1 MTRTM
6 PHTDPEEARKELVAT
21 IHASRD
27 LGPEMDDALVD
38 RFLERLS
45 SLKPEGFDQTKTR
58 ADLEAL
64 LNSARGGDPAGDE
77 ALAEGFLADVRPVA
91 PAAPPAPY
99 GYGGY
104 PAPQPYGYGGPP
116 APMQRGGFAQVAP
129 LVVIGTIAVVA
140 LFVTHGGALWFMW
153 FLIPMLIGYGRRSG
167 YRRSYRDQRRAY
179 RRSNRV
185 LGPDEVYRPLPPSRP
200 PEIL

>member
-21 IHASRD
+21 IHAGRD

-38 RFLERLS
+38 RFIDRLRT
-45 SLKPEGFDQTKTR
+45 LKPEGFDQKKTR
-58 ADLEAL
+58 ADLETL
-64 LNSARGGDPAGDE
+64 LNSSRGSDPAGDE
-77 ALAEGFLADVRPVA
+77 ALADSFLEGIRPAVPASA
-91 PAAPPAPY
+91 PAMY
-99 GYGGY
+99 GYSGY

-116 APMQRGGFAQVAP
+116 APASRSGFSQVAP

-140 LFVTHGGALWFMW
+140 LIVSRGEALWFMW
-153 FLIPMLIGYGRRSG
+153 FLIPMLIGYGRRNQ

-179 RRSNRV
+179 RHNRM
-185 LGPDEVYRPLPPSRP
+185 LGPDDVYRPLPPSGP